1 MGYRHFTP
9 QGTPMA
15 HKRRKQLSDKDF
27 DRVVQRAIARI
38 PQEIRQ
44 HLDNILI
51 SVQKRPSPELLEEL
65 GFPSDEPLLG
75 VFWGVP
81 LMDRSVMDLAP
92 FSDKIFLF
100 QETLEETCETIEEL
114 EEEIEVTVV
123 HEIAHALGIE
133 EDRLAELG
141 YD

>member
-1 MGYRHFTP
+1 V
-9 QGTPMA
+9 A
-15 HKRRKQLSDKDF
+15 KRRKRLTDKEF
-27 DRVVQRAIARI
+27 DRVVQRAIDRI

-65 GFPSDEPLLG
+65 GYPADGPLLG

-81 LMDRSVMDLAP
+81 LMDRSVMDPAP

-100 QETLEETCETIEEL
+100 QEVLEETCENVEEL
-114 EEEIEVTVV
+114 EEEIEITVV
-123 HEIAHALGIE
+123 HEIAHALGID

-141 YD
+141 YG